1 MASKKRR
8 SNQDL
13 DSLIPALKSEE
24 KHLEDLLADA
34 RARGEAMV
42 QAAEARAAARVQAA
56 RQALPGILQAEHESR
71 RAALESSAAEAARAE
86 TEKTGELERRARA
99 AMEPTVKYI
108 VALVWPGARQD
119 PPGAAPNPPGA
130 APNPPGAAPN
140 PPGAAR

>member
-34 RARGEAMV
+34 RARAEAMV
-42 QAAEARAAARVQAA
+42 QDAEARAAARVQAA

-71 RAALESSAAEAARAE
+71 RASLESSAAEAGRAE
-86 TEKTGELERRARA
+86 TEKTQELERRARA
-99 AMEPTVKYI
+99 AMDATVQYI
-108 VALVWPGARQD
+108 VGLVWPGAAR
-119 PPGAAPNPPGA
+119 
-130 APNPPGAAPN
+130 N
-140 PPGAAR
+140 PPGAARNPPGAAR